1 VLVLNINPDASALET
16 SFDPLASHEL
26 RIDTDGDLEADVAFH
41 VLFGWSS
48 DRGSAATVHRSTG
61 AAARSRLP
69 LTSRDDT
76 RAKRLDAAPPVTSS
90 EFAHEDVTRHP
101 A

>member
-1 VLVLNINPDASALET
+1 
-16 SFDPLASHEL
+16 
-26 RIDTDGDLEADVAFH
+26 
-41 VLFGWSS
+41 
-48 DRGSAATVHRSTG
+48 VHRSTG